1 MKIKKIIE
9 DSNPNKFSDA
19 VVILKIP
26 CSSCKHYNKDLT
38 CKAFPDRIPIEILDG
53 EHDHR
58 TPFDGDGGIQYEQK
72 D

>member
-9 DSNPNKFSDA
+9 DSNPNKFTGA
-19 VVILKIP
+19 VTILEIS
-26 CSSCKHYNKDLT
+26 CYSCKHYNKDLT
-38 CKAFPDRIPIEILDG
+38 CKAFPKRIPIEILRG

-58 TPFDGDGGIQYEQK
+58 TPFKGDGGIQYEQK